1 MHDKDMTE
9 NQQKL
14 NKILEMNLQTSDHH
28 DQFGGFF
35 TTEQ

>member
-28 DQFGGFF
+28 DQFGFFF